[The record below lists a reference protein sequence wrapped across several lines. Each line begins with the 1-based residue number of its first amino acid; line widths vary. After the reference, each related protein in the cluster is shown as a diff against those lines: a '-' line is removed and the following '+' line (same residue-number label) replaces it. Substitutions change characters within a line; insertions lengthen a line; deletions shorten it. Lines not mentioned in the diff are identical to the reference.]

1 MTQHIKNLICEQT
14 ELQIPSPRDPISPR
28 MNFREEFVKR
38 LQPKCIIVLERAE
51 RIPLG
56 SACEEK

>member
-14 ELQIPSPRDPISPR
+14 ERQSPRDPISPR
-28 MNFREEFVKR
+28 VNFREEFVKR

-56 SACEEK
+56 RACEEK